1 MLEYGMDT
9 YNNDVAYA
17 RGELV
22 MVVPSVGISDASAKD
37 LDENFLAVI
46 LTPHPTGNLSGSAGS
61 LGCRCH
67 AWLGIYHGKMYDVYA
82 PSLSLHIASA
92 CPRAQAVHSIHTKF
106 IKKL

>member
-1 MLEYGMDT
+1 MIEYGMDT
-9 YNNDVAYA
+9 FNNDDAYA

-46 LTPHPTGNLSGSAGS
+46 LTPHPTGNLAVSAGS
-61 LGCRCH
+61 LG
-67 AWLGIYHGKMYDVYA
+67 IYRGKMYDVYA
-82 PSLSLHIASA
+82 PSLSHHIASA
-92 CPRAQAVHSIHTKF
+92 RPHAAHARPQAVHSIHTKF